1 MERIFGL
8 HQMNYSLQLITAPDS
23 EGRWIIL
30 SAPSSRCSSRSRVN
44 PPSSCSTG
52 CVTTSQGHSFY
63 SGSPLFSQVSLHLSA
78 YWTTPIWPGI
88 KAGCGQ
94 VFPVNTCHQ
103 LEAGVFALVVLNKDV
118 GTPLILFLSSRRLA
132 PVCNKSFAQP
142 DLIQGCPANDCNWY
156 TIKIS
161 HIQKAAV
168 LQP

>member
-23 EGRWIIL
+23 EGRRIIL

-78 YWTTPIWPGI
+78 YLD
-88 KAGCGQ
+88 
-94 VFPVNTCHQ
+94 H
-103 LEAGVFALVVLNKDV
+103 
-118 GTPLILFLSSRRLA
+118 
-132 PVCNKSFAQP
+132 P
-142 DLIQGCPANDCNWY
+142 DLARHQGGLWTSVSSEYMPPTGGRCVCACGFKQRRWHTSNSLLVFQTSSPSLQQVICPARSN
-156 TIKIS
+156 TGLPS
-161 HIQKAAV
+161 Q
-168 LQP
+168 